1 VSRTETLE
9 VLHGDS
15 HVGTL
20 SRRDGR
26 MSFAYDDGWRHDPD
40 ATPLSLSMPLAAG
53 QHRHGVVEPFLWG
66 LLPDSENVLRQWG
79 RKFQVPVTH
88 PFGLLANVGRDIPG
102 AMRIVPTDDVDASDD
117 GAVEWLSDADIAE
130 RLRAVRRDRS
140 AWLGA
145 GEGGRWSLAGAQPK
159 IALLHDDGWGQPS
172 GRLATTH
179 ILKPAITELDDHD
192 LNEHLC
198 LRAANGV
205 GMRAVQTSVIA
216 FEEERAIV
224 VRRYD
229 RVRLSDG
236 TWDRIH
242 QEDMCQALGVHPTQ
256 RYQNDGGPSPGQ
268 IMELLRSAAT
278 PGQAEADVRSFVDA
292 LVFNWLIAA
301 PDAHAKNYSILLQ
314 GPEVRLAPLYDI
326 GSALPYSETHSD
338 LYLPKLKLAMRIGD
352 DYRVSSI
359 SAGAWDRFAAKIGVD
374 RDWLRHR
381 IAVLADSV
389 PDALADA
396 TADPSVAE
404 LDSRLPTLLVDG
416 VAERTKAC
424 AAMMARR

>member
-9 VLHGDS
+9 VLHGDT

-20 SRRDGR
+20 SRQDGR
-26 MSFAYDDGWRHDPD
+26 ISFTYDAGWRHDPD
-40 ATPLSLSMPLAAG
+40 ATPLSLSMPRNAG
-53 QHRHGVVEPFLWG
+53 EHRHRVVAPFLWG

-79 RKFQVPVTH
+79 RKFQVSVSH
-88 PFGLLANVGRDIPG
+88 PFGLLANIGQDIPG
-102 AMRIVPTDDVDASDD
+102 AMRIVPTDDVDASQD
-117 GAVEWLSDADIAE
+117 GAVERLSAADVAE
-130 RLRAVRRDRS
+130 RLRAVRRDKS
-140 AWLGA
+140 AWLGP

-159 IALLHDDGWGQPS
+159 IALLDDNGWGQPS

-205 GMRAVQTSVIA
+205 GMNAVQTSVVA

-229 RVRLSDG
+229 RVRLADG
-236 TWDRIH
+236 TWGRVH
-242 QEDMCQALGVHPTQ
+242 QEDMCQALGVHPAQ
-256 RYQNDGGPSPGQ
+256 KYQNDGGPSPRQ
-268 IMELLRSAAT
+268 IVELLRGAAT
-278 PGQAEADVRSFVDA
+278 PRQADADVRSFVDA

-314 GPEVRLAPLYDI
+314 GRDVRLAPLYDI

-338 LYLPKLKLAMRIGD
+338 LYISKLPLAMRIGA
-352 DYRVSSI
+352 DYRIRSI
-359 SAGAWDRFAAKIGVD
+359 TAGAWDRFATMIGVE

-381 IAVLADSV
+381 IAVLADSI
-389 PDALADA
+389 PDAFADA
-396 TADPSVAE
+396 AADPMVAE
-404 LDSRLPTLLVDG
+404 LDSQLPKLLIDR
-416 VAERTKAC
+416 VADRAQSC
-424 AAMMARR
+424 AATMTRR

>member
-1 VSRTETLE
+1 MATLE
-9 VLHGDS
+9 VLHGDT

-26 MSFAYDDGWRHDPD
+26 ISFGYDDAWRHDPD
-40 ATPLSLSMPLAAG
+40 ATPLSLSMPLTAG
-53 QHRHGVVEPFLWG
+53 EHRHRVVEPFLWG

-79 RKFQVPVTH
+79 RKFQVPVSH
-88 PFGLLANVGRDIPG
+88 PFGLLANVGQDIPG
-102 AMRIVPTDDVDASDD
+102 AMRIVPTDDVAASQD
-117 GAVEWLSDADIAE
+117 GGIEWLSDADVAE

-140 AWLGA
+140 AWLGV

-159 IALLHDDGWGQPS
+159 IALLHDNGWGRPS

-179 ILKPAITELDDHD
+179 ILKPAITDLDDHD

-205 GMRAVQTSVIA
+205 GLRAAQTSVSA

-229 RVRLSDG
+229 RVRLPDG
-236 TWDRIH
+236 TWRRVH
-242 QEDMCQALGVHPTQ
+242 QEDMCQALAVHPAQ
-256 RYQNDGGPSPGQ
+256 KYQNDGGPSPTQ
-268 IMELLRSAAT
+268 IVELLRSAAT

-301 PDAHAKNYSILLQ
+301 PDAHAKNYSVLLQ

-326 GSALPYSETHSD
+326 GSILPYRETHSD
-338 LYLPKLKLAMRIGD
+338 LYIPKLKLAMRIGD
-352 DYRVSSI
+352 DYRVASI
-359 SAGAWDRFAAKIGVD
+359 TAGAWDRFATKIRVE

-381 IAVLADSV
+381 IAVLAGSV
-389 PDALADA
+389 PDALVDA
-396 TADPSVAE
+396 AADPMVAE
-404 LDSRLPTLLVDG
+404 LDSRLPKLLIDG
-416 VAERTKAC
+416 VADRAKNC
-424 AAMMARR
+424 AAMMTGR